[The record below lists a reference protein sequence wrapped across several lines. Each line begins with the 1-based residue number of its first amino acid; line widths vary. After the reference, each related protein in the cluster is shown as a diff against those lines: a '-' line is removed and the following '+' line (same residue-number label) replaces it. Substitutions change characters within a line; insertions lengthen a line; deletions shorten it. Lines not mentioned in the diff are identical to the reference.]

1 MQTVLRIDVLWQNF
15 PSGRAAVLPGGL
27 LLLLKASINLS
38 DCGGAVYVLCVLLQL
53 LITLLNKEQNNTF
66 AIVHRFWGCLNL
78 SHVVVK
84 ALTLLSC
91 WFCFEF

>member
-1 MQTVLRIDVLWQNF
+1 MGCCAQ
-15 PSGRAAVLPGGL
+15 LPGGL

-66 AIVHRFWGCLNL
+66 AFYCTQILGVFK
-78 SHVVVK
+78 S
-84 ALTLLSC
+84 
-91 WFCFEF
+91 